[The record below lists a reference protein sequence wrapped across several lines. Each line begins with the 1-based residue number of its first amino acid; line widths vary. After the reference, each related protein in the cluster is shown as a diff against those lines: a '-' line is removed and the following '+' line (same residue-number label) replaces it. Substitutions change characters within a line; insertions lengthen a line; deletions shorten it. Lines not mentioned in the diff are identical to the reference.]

1 MESVLGPHLQTKLGL
16 IPASDLQA
24 VDFVLLYFSAHW
36 CGPCRNFTPRLVEF
50 YKEVNAGQVRMEVV
64 FVSSDRDE
72 AGFSGYFEEMPW
84 VAVPYNSAQLRTQI
98 GAGYGVQGIP
108 KLLLVKKDGSVASE
122 GCRSDVERLG
132 PQSLERWRSLL

>member
-1 MESVLGPHLQTKLGL
+1 MESVLGPHLHSKLGL

-36 CGPCRNFTPRLVEF
+36 CSPCRVFTPRLVEF
-50 YKEVNAGQVRMEVV
+50 YKEVNAEQLKVEVV

-72 AGFSGYFEEMPW
+72 SGFRAYFEEMPW
-84 VAVPYNSAQLRTQI
+84 LAVPFSSAQLRTQL
-98 GAGYGVQGIP
+98 GTRYGVAGIP
-108 KLLLVKKDGSVASE
+108 KLLLVKKNGSVASE

-132 PQSLERWRSLL
+132 PQVLERWRSLL